1 MIIDHICFAVKDIQK
16 GIKDWERIFNYRQMT
31 EIVTNTRQKVK
42 VVFLSKDDSL
52 SVKLIEPLSDN
63 DSLLRFV
70 NGGGGFHHLCFKC
83 TDMNEKITDL
93 KKRGVVMLV
102 PPQPGEAFENEDI
115 AFMLTR
121 FGINLELIDT
131 DKKAGIL

>member
-16 GIKDWERIFNYRQMT
+16 GIKDWERTFDYRQMT

-93 KKRGVVMLV
+93 KKSGVVMLV

>member
-1 MIIDHICFAVKDIQK
+1 MIIDHICFAVKDLQE
-16 GIKDWERIFNYRQMT
+16 GIKDWERTFNYRQMT
-31 EIVTNTRQKVK
+31 EIVTNTRQKVN